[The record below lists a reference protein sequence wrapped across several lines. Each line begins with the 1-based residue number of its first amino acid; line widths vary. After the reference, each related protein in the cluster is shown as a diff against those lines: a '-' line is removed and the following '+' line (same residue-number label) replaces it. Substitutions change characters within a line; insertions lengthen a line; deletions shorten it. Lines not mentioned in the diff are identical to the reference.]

1 MPPIQYFAYGSNMFR
16 VRLLARKVVLLDQG
30 QPGVVEGYKLLFN
43 KASIDGSSKANL
55 VPASGQKAW
64 GVLFT
69 VDPTT
74 LDHLDTAEGAPD
86 HYRREYGL
94 QVNTQS
100 GQFQAMTYLAQPDK
114 ILTTP
119 DQPYDWYLALI
130 LAGSIACPGFPR
142 KWLAHL
148 RQIAQPK
155 PDLKQSRK
163 TFVEAVAQLKA
174 AGHEKWQDLLTDSST
189 PCPPVTICG

>member
-1 MPPIQYFAYGSNMFR
+1 MPPIQYFAYGSNMLR
-16 VRLLARKVVLLDQG
+16 VRLLARKVILLDQG
-30 QPGVVEGYKLLFN
+30 QPGLVEGYKLLFN

-55 VPASGQKAW
+55 APTSGEKAW

-69 VDPTT
+69 VDPTS
-74 LDHLDTAEGAPD
+74 LCHLNMAEGAPD

-94 QVNTQS
+94 RVNTQS
-100 GQFQAMTYLAQPDK
+100 GQFQAMTYLAHPDK
-114 ILTTP
+114 ILTIP

-174 AGHEKWQDLLTDSST
+174 AGHEKWQDLLTDLST
-189 PCPPVTICG
+189 PCPPVAIRS